1 MDSLDVRLTT
11 VPDHLTYQER
21 NRQLGK
27 YFGEVGLQMEYKGIF
42 GEKFKL
48 LHVDTQTLKNCDQ
61 ETCEVLYKE
70 ENGNYLTKIF

>member
-1 MDSLDVRLTT
+1 MTT
-11 VPDHLTYQER
+11 VPDHLAYQER

-61 ETCEVLYKE
+61 EISWSCKVLYKE
-70 ENGNYLTKIF
+70 ENGNYLTEIF